1 VRLMNEKAALLGAI
15 VRLVDQLKADGSVVD
30 TETVAEHLAYYYPES
45 GLLLDQIALEVQ
57 RNAAL
62 RGAKFS
68 QRNPVV
74 ELVDSPRMET
84 TEMLIAPEEVL

>member
-1 VRLMNEKAALLGAI
+1 MNEKAALLGAI

-30 TETVAEHLAYYYPES
+30 PETVAEHLSYYYPES

-62 RGAKFS
+62 RGARFS
-68 QRNPVV
+68 QKDPV
-74 ELVDSPRMET
+74 ELVDSPRLWA
-84 TEMLIAPEEVL
+84 TEMLTIPEKVI